1 MFSSFSSLS
10 SYSYAILLQLSIL
23 NFEWWAISDKNMAL
37 ISDPWTQDMFLS
49 DILLSICIT
58 TIMLFVIIVTR
69 NRHITTQNYILIL
82 ANQQLFKVITVAVYL
97 NDVGYYQK
105 LLQGLDAASASG
117 STNPYAEQ
125 LALFYR
131 IHYHGANIYLITIL
145 LSIVCLFLYALLE
158 IIVRNRRHRIN
169 ASIHTFI
176 PFSQYSVGKMESLRD
191 SYR

>member
-1 MFSSFSSLS
+1 
-10 SYSYAILLQLSIL
+10 
-23 NFEWWAISDKNMAL
+23 MAL

-58 TIMLFVIIVTR
+58 TIMLFVIIITR

-97 NDVGYYQK
+97 KDAEYYQK
-105 LLQGLDAASASG
+105 LLQGLDAASDG
-117 STNPYAEQ
+117 GGYAEQ

-145 LSIVCLFLYALLE
+145 LSIGCLFLYALLE
-158 IIVRNRRHRIN
+158 IIVLKRLRNRRDHPIQ
-169 ASIHTFI
+169 TFI